1 MRGGGHFRALTPI
14 SHRESRSRR
23 PLPQPEGVVP
33 PTLPRVCL
41 SHTSARPSCQSAG
54 PYASGDSYFGYQQPS
69 RQRDLSGDGQ
79 VDVVGGAF
87 YDDSTAYDA
96 GGVYIFGGLL

>member
-1 MRGGGHFRALTPI
+1 VSGDGYDDFSVGAYGNDSAGSLAGSITLFAGPVVNGTFSVSDGHEI
-14 SHRESRSRR
+14 
-23 PLPQPEGVVP
+23 
-33 PTLPRVCL
+33 
-41 SHTSARPSCQSAG
+41 AG